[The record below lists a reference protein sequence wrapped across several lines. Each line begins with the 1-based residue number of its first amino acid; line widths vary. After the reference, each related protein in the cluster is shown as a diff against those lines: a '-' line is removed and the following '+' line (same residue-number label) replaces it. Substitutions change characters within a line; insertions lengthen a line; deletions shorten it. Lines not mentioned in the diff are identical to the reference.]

1 MKVEVKREKEYV
13 YLLDSGSVEANI
25 SSEATD
31 LAGNPLH
38 AFLASDDRAVDVI
51 DALDNIVHGVDI

>member
-1 MKVEVKREKEYV
+1 M